1 MLEQQLTTPS
11 WTEFAWCA
19 FLYKMITA
27 GDDDYRKLIEDVA
40 FLDALRTNP
49 SLQWSDVWEKLIKFL
64 NKWKTRVENS
74 DKSAKSLAKQI
85 ETSRDD
91 LNSLSQFSIRN
102 VDLGTV
108 GGPPSPVSHAIENC
122 YNSIRKSGHKVGP
135 TATAKILHILHPDL
149 FVMWDNPI
157 LLCFGERSRGK
168 VKVDDSGAGYCEYL
182 RIMQQTANH
191 ITQEFKKAELYP
203 VPLSGVFPENYLSAQ
218 LQYSHVKT
226 MAKYLDEYYW
236 VLITHWKT
244 NLKVPPEW
252 HPEKMQPS
260 L

>member
-1 MLEQQLTTPS
+1 MLEQQLTMPN
-11 WTEFAWCA
+11 WAEFAWCA

-27 GDDDYRKLIEDVA
+27 GDEDYQKLTRGNVDVK
-40 FLDALRTNP
+40 
-49 SLQWSDVWEKLIKFL
+49 ELIKFL

-74 DKSAKSLAKQI
+74 DKSAKALAKQI
-85 ETSRDD
+85 EISRDD
-91 LNSLSQFSIRN
+91 LDSLGQFSIRN
-102 VDLGTV
+102 VDLETV
-108 GGPPSPVSHAIENC
+108 GGPSTPVLHAIENC
-122 YNSIRKSGHKVGP
+122 YGSIRKSGHRVGP

-157 LLCFGERSRGK
+157 LLYFRKKSRGK
-168 VKVDDSGAGYCEYL
+168 VSDSAAGYCEYL

-191 ITQEFKKAELYP
+191 ITREFEKAELHP
-203 VPLSGVFPENYLSAQ
+203 MPLEKYLSTQ
-218 LQYSHVKT
+218 LQYDPEKT

-236 VLITHWKT
+236 VLITHLKINEKT

-252 HPEKMQPS
+252 HPEKRQPS